1 MTEQRAFANQEREYQ
16 VRRLGNLGRAVLVT
30 FASVLSLL
38 TVALLTADQLFH
50 PEAFVIQELK
60 IKGKF
65 RYLEPLDVDS
75 VLRSQELGNFFSV
88 ELDELKS
95 KVEALEW
102 VQSADIRRL
111 WPNSL
116 SVSIV
121 EHQPAMRWGDDKW
134 ISTSGSII
142 TLPSNIDGAN
152 VITLSGDETQSKR
165 ILLQAS
171 RWKKEFASDGIELRK
186 TKLSNSQAW
195 TLHLFYPE
203 LENEFELLLGSKD
216 VTERLARFKVLFNEQ
231 LRFSEKTLK
240 RVDARYPDGL
250 AVKHGKV
257 KKKTQVVSDA
267 SPALAINQNQRDL
280 QNPYDLQ
287 NLYDLVANTQLL
299 LIDWH

>member
-16 VRRLGNLGRAVLVT
+16 VRRLGKLGRAVLMT

-38 TVALLTADQLFH
+38 TVALLMADQLFH
-50 PEAFVIQELK
+50 PQAFVIQELK

-75 VLRSQELGNFFSV
+75 VLRAQELGNFFSV
-88 ELDELKS
+88 ELDVLKA

-102 VQSADIRRL
+102 VQSADIRRQ

-116 SVSIV
+116 NVSIV

-152 VITLSGDETQSKR
+152 VITLSGDESQSKR

-171 RWKKEFASDGIELRK
+171 RWKKEFAREGIELRK
-186 TKLSNSQAW
+186 TKFSNSQAW
-195 TLHLFYPE
+195 TLRLFYPE
-203 LENEFELLLGSKD
+203 LENEFELLLGSED
-216 VTERLARFKVLFNEQ
+216 VKERLARFKVLFNEQ
-231 LRFSEKTLK
+231 LRFSDKTLE

-250 AVKHGKV
+250 AVKHGNA
-257 KKKTQVVSDA
+257 KKKTPVVSDA
-267 SPALAINQNQRDL
+267 SAALAMNENQHDL
-280 QNPYDLQ
+280 PNPYDLVS
-287 NLYDLVANTQLL
+287 DAQLI
-299 LIDWH
+299 LID